1 LLEKKYN
8 LLKGSET
15 MNFPQIHMQSTF
27 GQIEINTQR
36 AQLQIEQPPATLSIE
51 QPPAQMEVERIPP
64 RLTID
69 QTRARADVEIKS
81 APQTIEDTAQQ
92 AREDVL
98 EGIARRSQEG
108 DAMMNI
114 ENGGNAIAEIAKQHK
129 VLPEHQFAIG
139 WIPSPGSVK
148 IDYDPGSLEINWKV
162 NKPIIDS
169 KVNQPI
175 IQYTAGKVD
184 IGMKQYPSLKIDVV
198 GGNYE
203 QSI

>member
-1 LLEKKYN
+1 LLEKKNN

-15 MNFPQIHMQSTF
+15 MNFPQIRMQSTF

-36 AQLQIEQPPATLSIE
+36 AQLQMEQPPATLSIE
-51 QPPAQMEVERIPP
+51 QPPAQMEVEKIPP

-114 ENGGNAIAEIAKQHK
+114 ENGGNAIAQLAKQHK
-129 VLPEHQFAIG
+129 VLPEHEFGIG
-139 WIPSPGSVK
+139 WIPSVGSVRM
-148 IDYDPGSLEINWKV
+148 DYDPGRLDIHWKV
-162 NKPIIDS
+162 NKPIIQS
-169 KVNQPI
+169 RTHQPI
-175 IQYTAGKVD
+175 INYYPGKVAFS
-184 IGMKQYPSLKIDVV
+184 MKQYSSLNIDFV
-198 GGNYE
+198 G
-203 QSI
+203 